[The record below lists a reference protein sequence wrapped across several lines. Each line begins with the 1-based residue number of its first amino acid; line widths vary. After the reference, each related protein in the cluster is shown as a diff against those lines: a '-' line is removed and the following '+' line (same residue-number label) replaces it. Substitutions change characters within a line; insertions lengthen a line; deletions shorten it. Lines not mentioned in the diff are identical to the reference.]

1 MRTCRTVRKQ
11 GPPKKRSSL
20 TSSIDSFDSR
30 TRVSFLRS
38 LFVIGGGLILL
49 RLIFLQVATHDKWV
63 AMASDLHDAK
73 IEITADR
80 GEIFIQDGDHT
91 YPLAVNREYPTV
103 YLVPNEV
110 QEKERVASELSR
122 ILQVERDL
130 IIYKMSKADDPFE
143 IVKKKISDDERRQI
157 DELHLAGVRF
167 LPEKYRYYPA
177 GELASHVV
185 GFASIQD
192 NGNSKVGG
200 YGIEAS
206 LDNLLRGTTGSLQQE
221 KDAAGRWLPLT
232 DRQLTD
238 AQKGANIE
246 LTLDRNIQFE
256 TEKIMHD
263 AVEKYASDRASA
275 IVMDPKTGRILAMA
289 SSPQFDPNK
298 YREVEDYADFLNTTL
313 SLAYEPGSIMK
324 PITMAIGLEEGK
336 VTPDTEFNDPGTISI
351 GGFNIHNA
359 EEKTYGQSS
368 MYKVL
373 EQSINTGVIYV
384 ERQVGNEAFR
394 DYMKRFGFGEKTGIE
409 LPAELTGDIR
419 NLDRTKQDIQ
429 FYTASFGQG
438 ITTTPIQMV
447 QAYGAMAN
455 HGLMMKPQIVR
466 KVVYPDGRVEEREP
480 ERIRQVLGEKASE
493 DIGKMLRTVVTKGH
507 GKRADVPGYLVGG
520 KTGTAQ
526 VAKSNGAGYEEGI
539 TIGSFVG
546 YAPIQDPQ
554 FVVLVKLDN
563 PKNVEWAESSA
574 APAFGEIMHFLLEYA
589 KDPPTEPIGEKKE

>member
-1 MRTCRTVRKQ
+1 MRKCRTSPSP
-11 GPPKKRSSL
+11 GPKR
-20 TSSIDSFDSR
+20 TSSAASYDSR
-30 TRVSFLRS
+30 TRVLVLRTFFL
-38 LFVIGGGLILL
+38 IGGGLIFF
-49 RLIFLQVATHDKWV
+49 RLFFLQVATHDKWV
-63 AMASDLHDAK
+63 AMAQDLHGAE

-80 GEIFIQDGDHT
+80 GEVFIDDGGQP
-91 YPLAVNREYPTV
+91 YPLAVNREIPTV
-103 YLVPNEV
+103 YLVPKEV
-110 QEKERVASELSR
+110 TDPERVASELSR
-122 ILQVERDL
+122 ILQVDREL
-130 IIYKMSKADDPFE
+130 LIYKMRNREDPFE
-143 IVKKKISDDERRQI
+143 IVKKRINDHERAQI
-157 DELHLAGVRF
+157 TELKLAGVKF

-177 GELASHVV
+177 GELASHVI
-185 GFASIQD
+185 GFASLQD
-192 NGNSKVGG
+192 NGKVGG

-206 LDNLLRGTTGSLQQE
+206 MNKLLLGSSGNLQQE

-232 DRQLTD
+232 DRKVTD
-238 AQKGANIE
+238 ALHGANIY

-298 YREVEDYADFLNTTL
+298 YREVENYADFLNTTL

-336 VTPDTEFNDPGTISI
+336 VTPDSEFSDPGVISI
-351 GGFNIHNA
+351 GGFDIRNA
-359 EEKTYGQSS
+359 EDKTYGQSS

-373 EQSINTGVIYV
+373 EESINTGVIYV

-394 DYMKRFGFGEKTGIE
+394 DYMKRFGFGEKTGVE
-409 LPAELTGDIR
+409 LPAELPGDIR
-419 NLDRTKQDIQ
+419 ALERTQQDIQ

-455 HGLMMKPQIVR
+455 RGVMMKPQIISR
-466 KVVYPDGRVEEREP
+466 IEHADGRVEERQP
-480 ERIRQVLGEKASE
+480 EKVRQVLGEKASE

-526 VAKSNGAGYEEGI
+526 VAKSGSKGYEDGL

-589 KDPPTEPIGEKKE
+589 KIPPTEEIPAKK

>member
-1 MRTCRTVRKQ
+1 MRTTRTGRKQ
-11 GPPKKRSSL
+11 GPLKKYNP
-20 TSSIDSFDSR
+20 IDTFDSR
-30 TRVSFLRS
+30 KRVIFLR
-38 LFVIGGGLILL
+38 LVFLVGGGLIFL

-63 AMASDLHDAK
+63 AMASDLHDAE

-80 GEIFIQDGDHT
+80 GEVFIQDGDHT

-103 YLVPNEV
+103 YLVPKEV
-110 QEKERVASELSR
+110 QEKERIANELSR
-122 ILQVERDL
+122 ILQVDRDL
-130 IIYKMSKADDPFE
+130 LMYKMGNPEDPFE
-143 IVKKKISDDERRQI
+143 IVKKRVGDNEKRQI
-157 DELHLAGVRF
+157 EDLKLAGVKF

-177 GELASHVV
+177 GELASHVI

-192 NGNSKVGG
+192 NGKSKAGG

-206 LDNLLRGTTGSLQQE
+206 LDDLLRGTTGNLRQE

-232 DRQLTD
+232 DRELTD
-238 AQKGANIE
+238 AKRGANIV

-336 VTPDTEFNDPGTISI
+336 VTPESEFSDPGAISI
-351 GGFNIHNA
+351 GGFTIHNA

-373 EQSINTGVIYV
+373 EESINTGVIYV

-409 LPAELTGDIR
+409 LPAELPGDIHS
-419 NLDRTKQDIQ
+419 LERTKQDIQ

-438 ITTTPIQMV
+438 ITTTPMQMV

-455 HGLMMKPQIVR
+455 RGLMMKPQIIQR
-466 KVVYPDGRVEEREP
+466 IEYADGRVEEREP
-480 ERIRQVLGEKASE
+480 EKIRQVLGERASE

-507 GKRADVPGYLVGG
+507 GKKADVPGYLVGG

-526 VAKSNGAGYEEGI
+526 VAKSGSAGYEEGV

-574 APAFGEIMHFLLEYA
+574 APAFGDIMRFLLEYA
-589 KDPPTEPIGEKKE
+589 KVQPTETVEEKK

>member
-1 MRTCRTVRKQ
+1 MRTCRTGRKQ
-11 GPPKKRSSL
+11 GPLSTANL
-20 TSSIDSFDSR
+20 TSFDSR
-30 TRVSFLRS
+30 QRVLFLRV
-38 LFVIGGGLILL
+38 LFLFAGGLIFF
-49 RLIFLQVATHDKWV
+49 RLFFLQVATHDKWV
-63 AMASDLHDAK
+63 ALAFDLHQAE

-80 GEIFIQDGDHT
+80 GEVFIQDGDHT

-103 YLVPNEV
+103 YLVPKEV
-110 QEKERVASELSR
+110 IEKDRIASELSR
-122 ILQVERDL
+122 ILQVDRDL
-130 IIYKMSKADDPFE
+130 LLYKMSNPEDPFE
-143 IVKKKISDDERRQI
+143 IVKKKVGEDERRQI
-157 DELHLAGVRF
+157 EDLKLAGVRF
-167 LPEKYRYYPA
+167 LAEKYRYYPA
-177 GELASHVV
+177 GELASHVI

-192 NGNSKVGG
+192 NGRSKAGG

-206 LDNLLRGTTGSLQQE
+206 LDTLLRGTTGNLKQE

-232 DRQLTD
+232 DRKLTD
-238 AQKGANIE
+238 AERGANIE

-256 TEKIMHD
+256 TEKIMHE

-289 SSPQFDPNK
+289 SSPQFDPNR
-298 YREVEDYADFLNTTL
+298 YREVEDYGDFLNSAL

-336 VTPDTEFNDPGTISI
+336 VTPDSEFNDPGTISI

-373 EQSINTGVIYV
+373 EESINTGVIYV
-384 ERQVGNEAFR
+384 ERQVGNEAYR

-409 LPAELTGDIR
+409 LPAELPGDIR
-419 NLDRTKQDIQ
+419 SLERTKQDIQ
-429 FYTASFGQG
+429 FYTAAFGQG
-438 ITTTPIQMV
+438 ITTTPLQMV

-455 HGLMMKPQIVR
+455 HGVLMKPQIIKR
-466 KVVYPDGRVEEREP
+466 IEYADGHTEEREP

-526 VAKSNGAGYEEGI
+526 VAKSGSAGYEEGI

-574 APAFGEIMHFLLEYA
+574 APAFGEIMRFLLEYA
-589 KDPPTEPIGEKKE
+589 KVEPTEDTSVKN

>member
-1 MRTCRTVRKQ
+1 MRKCRTSPG
-11 GPPKKRSSL
+11 GPGPKR
-20 TSSIDSFDSR
+20 TSSVASYDSR
-30 TRVSFLRS
+30 MRVLVLRT
-38 LFVIGGGLILL
+38 FFMVGGGLIFFRLL
-49 RLIFLQVATHDKWV
+49 FLQVATHDKWV
-63 AMASDLHDAK
+63 AMAQDLHGAE

-80 GEIFIQDGDHT
+80 GEVFIDDGGQP
-91 YPLAVNREYPTV
+91 YPLAVNREIPTV
-103 YLVPNEV
+103 YLVPKEV
-110 QEKERVASELSR
+110 TDPERVASELSR
-122 ILQVERDL
+122 ILQVDREL
-130 IIYKMSKADDPFE
+130 LVYKMRNREDPFE
-143 IVKKKISDDERRQI
+143 IVKKRISDHERAQI
-157 DELHLAGVRF
+157 SELKLAGVKF

-177 GELASHVV
+177 GELASHVI
-185 GFASIQD
+185 GFASLQD
-192 NGNSKVGG
+192 NGKVGG

-206 LDNLLRGTTGSLQQE
+206 MNTLLLGSSGNLQQE

-232 DRQLTD
+232 DRKVTD
-238 AQKGANIE
+238 ALHGANIY

-336 VTPDTEFNDPGTISI
+336 VTPDSEFSDPGVISI
-351 GGFNIHNA
+351 GGFDIRNA
-359 EEKTYGQSS
+359 EDKTYGQSS

-373 EQSINTGVIYV
+373 EESINTGVIYV
-384 ERQVGNEAFR
+384 ERQVGNEAYR
-394 DYMKRFGFGEKTGIE
+394 DYMKRFGFGEKTGVE
-409 LPAELTGDIR
+409 LPAELSGDIR
-419 NLDRTKQDIQ
+419 SLERTKQDIQ

-438 ITTTPIQMV
+438 ITTTPMQMV

-455 HGLMMKPQIVR
+455 RGVMMKPQIISR
-466 KVVYPDGRVEEREP
+466 IEHADGRIEEREP
-480 ERIRQVLGEKASE
+480 EKVRQVLGEKASE

-526 VAKSNGAGYEEGI
+526 VAKSGSKGYEEGL
-539 TIGSFVG
+539 TIGSFIG

-589 KDPPTEPIGEKKE
+589 KIPPTEEIPSTK

>member
-1 MRTCRTVRKQ
+1 MRKCRTSPSP
-11 GPPKKRSSL
+11 GPKR
-20 TSSIDSFDSR
+20 TSSVASYDSR
-30 TRVSFLRS
+30 TRVLVLRTFFL
-38 LFVIGGGLILL
+38 IGGGLIFFRLL
-49 RLIFLQVATHDKWV
+49 FLQVATHDKWV
-63 AMASDLHDAK
+63 AMAQDLHGAE

-80 GEIFIQDGDHT
+80 GEVFIDDGGQP
-91 YPLAVNREYPTV
+91 YPLAVNREIPTV
-103 YLVPNEV
+103 YLVPKEV
-110 QEKERVASELSR
+110 TDPERVASELSR
-122 ILQVERDL
+122 ILQVDREL
-130 IIYKMSKADDPFE
+130 LMYKMRNREDPFE
-143 IVKKKISDDERRQI
+143 IVKKRINDHERAQIS
-157 DELHLAGVRF
+157 ELKLAGVRF

-177 GELASHVV
+177 GELASHVI
-185 GFASIQD
+185 GFASLQD
-192 NGNSKVGG
+192 NGKVGG

-206 LDNLLRGTTGSLQQE
+206 MNKLLLGSSGNLQQE

-232 DRQLTD
+232 DRKVTD
-238 AQKGANIE
+238 ALHGANIY

-256 TEKIMHD
+256 TEKIMHE

-336 VTPDTEFNDPGTISI
+336 VTPDSEFSDPGVISI
-351 GGFNIHNA
+351 GGFDIRNA
-359 EEKTYGQSS
+359 EDKTYGQSS

-373 EQSINTGVIYV
+373 EESINTGVIYV

-394 DYMKRFGFGEKTGIE
+394 DYMKRFGFGEKTGVE
-409 LPAELTGDIR
+409 LPAELAGDIR
-419 NLDRTKQDIQ
+419 SLERTKQDIQ

-455 HGLMMKPQIVR
+455 KGVMMKPQVISR
-466 KVVYPDGRVEEREP
+466 IEHADGRIEERKP
-480 ERIRQVLGEKASE
+480 EKVRQVLGEKASE

-507 GKRADVPGYLVGG
+507 GKKADVPGYLVGG

-526 VAKSNGAGYEEGI
+526 VAKSGSKGYEEGL
-539 TIGSFVG
+539 TIGSFIG

-589 KDPPTEPIGEKKE
+589 KIPPTEEIPPTK

>member
-1 MRTCRTVRKQ
+1 MSMRKCRT
-11 GPPKKRSSL
+11 GRSSPGPKRI
-20 TSSIDSFDSR
+20 SSFNSYDSR
-30 TRVSFLRS
+30 TRVLALRIF
-38 LFVIGGGLILL
+38 FVIGGGLIFF

-63 AMASDLHDAK
+63 ALAQDLHGAE

-80 GEIFIQDGDHT
+80 GEVFIEDGGQP
-91 YPLAVNREYPTV
+91 YPLAVNREIPTV
-103 YLVPNEV
+103 YIVPKEV
-110 QEKERVASELSR
+110 TDEERVASELSR
-122 ILQVERDL
+122 ILQVDREL
-130 IIYKMSKADDPFE
+130 LIYKMRNKEDPFE
-143 IVKKKISDDERRQI
+143 IVKKRISDEERIQVS
-157 DELHLAGVRF
+157 DLNLKGVRF

-177 GELASHVV
+177 GELASHVI
-185 GFASIQD
+185 GFASLED
-192 NGNSKVGG
+192 NGKVGG

-206 LDNLLRGTTGSLQQE
+206 LNSLLQGSKGTLEQE

-232 DRQLTD
+232 DRKITD
-238 AQKGANIE
+238 AKHGANVY

-256 TEKIMHD
+256 TEKIMHE
-263 AVEKYASDRASA
+263 AVEKYATDRASA

-336 VTPDTEFNDPGTISI
+336 VTPDSEFNDPGTISI
-351 GGFNIHNA
+351 GGFNIKNA
-359 EEKTYGQSS
+359 EGKTYGQSS

-373 EQSINTGVIYV
+373 EESINTGVIYV
-384 ERQVGNEAFR
+384 ERQVGNEAYR

-409 LPAELTGDIR
+409 LPAELSGDIR
-419 NLDRTKQDIQ
+419 SLDRTKQDIQ

-438 ITTTPIQMV
+438 ITTTPLQMV
-447 QAYGAMAN
+447 QAFGAMAN
-455 HGLMMKPQIVR
+455 KGVMMKPQIIKR
-466 KVVYPDGRVEEREP
+466 IEYADGKVEERQP
-480 ERIRQVLGEKASE
+480 EKVRQVLGEKASE

-526 VAKSNGAGYEEGI
+526 VAKSGSKGYEEGL

-546 YAPIQDPQ
+546 YAPLQDPQ

-574 APAFGEIMHFLLEYA
+574 APAFGEIMRFLLEYA
-589 KDPPTEPIGEKKE
+589 KIPPTEEIPVKK

>member
-1 MRTCRTVRKQ
+1 MRTSRTGRKQ
-11 GPPKKRSSL
+11 GPLKKYTL
-20 TSSIDSFDSR
+20 VDTFDSR
-30 TRVSFLRS
+30 QRVVFLR
-38 LFVIGGGLILL
+38 LAFLAAGGLILA
-49 RLIFLQVATHDKWV
+49 RLVFLQVATHDKWV
-63 AMASDLHDAK
+63 AMASDLHDAE

-80 GEIFIQDGDHT
+80 GEVFIQDGDHI

-103 YLVPNEV
+103 YLVPKEV
-110 QEKERVASELSR
+110 QEKERIASELSR
-122 ILQVERDL
+122 ILQVDREL
-130 IIYKMSKADDPFE
+130 LLYKMSNPEDPFE
-143 IVKKKISDDERRQI
+143 IVKKKVGDNEKRQI
-157 DELHLAGVRF
+157 EDLKLAGVRF

-177 GELASHVV
+177 GELASHVI

-192 NGNSKVGG
+192 NGQSKVGG
-200 YGIEAS
+200 YGVEAS
-206 LDNLLRGTTGSLQQE
+206 LDTLLRGTTGNLRQE

-232 DRQLTD
+232 DRELTD
-238 AQKGANIE
+238 AERGANIV

-289 SSPQFDPNK
+289 SSPQFDPNR
-298 YREVEDYADFLNTTL
+298 YREVENYADFLNTTL

-336 VTPDTEFNDPGTISI
+336 VTPDSEFNDPGVISI

-373 EQSINTGVIYV
+373 EESINTGVIYV
-384 ERQVGNEAFR
+384 ERQVGNDAYR

-409 LPAELTGDIR
+409 LPAELAGDIKS
-419 NLDRTKQDIQ
+419 LERTKQDIQ

-438 ITTTPIQMV
+438 ITTTPMQMV

-455 HGLMMKPQIVR
+455 RGLMMKPQIIER
-466 KVVYPDGRVEEREP
+466 IEYADGRVEERAP
-480 ERIRQVLGEKASE
+480 EKVRQVLGEKASE

-526 VAKSNGAGYEEGI
+526 VAKSDGVGYEEGL

-546 YAPIQDPQ
+546 YAPVNDPQ

-574 APAFGEIMHFLLEYA
+574 APAFGDIMRFLLEYA
-589 KDPPTEPIGEKKE
+589 KVPPTETIEAKK

>member
-1 MRTCRTVRKQ
+1 MRKCRTGPSQ
-11 GPPKKRSSL
+11 GPKR
-20 TSSIDSFDSR
+20 TSSIASYDSR
-30 TRVSFLRS
+30 TRVLVLRTFFL
-38 LFVIGGGLILL
+38 VGGGLIFF
-49 RLIFLQVATHDKWV
+49 RLFFLQVATHDKWV
-63 AMASDLHDAK
+63 AMAKDLHGAE
-73 IEITADR
+73 IEISADR
-80 GEIFIQDGDHT
+80 GEVFIDDGGQP
-91 YPLAVNREYPTV
+91 YPLAVNREIPTV
-103 YLVPNEV
+103 YIVPKEV
-110 QEKERVASELSR
+110 TDQDRVASELTR
-122 ILQVERDL
+122 ILQVDRDL
-130 IIYKMSKADDPFE
+130 LVYKMRNHDDPFE
-143 IVKKKISDDERRQI
+143 IVKKRITDEERAKVG
-157 DELHLAGVRF
+157 ELKLAGVRF

-177 GELASHVV
+177 GELASHVI
-185 GFASIQD
+185 GFASLED
-192 NGNSKVGG
+192 NGKVGG

-206 LDNLLRGTTGSLQQE
+206 LNKLLQGSSGSLEQE

-232 DRQLTD
+232 DRKVTD
-238 AQKGANIE
+238 AEHGANVY

-298 YREVEDYADFLNTTL
+298 YREVENYADFLNTTL

-336 VTPDTEFNDPGTISI
+336 VTPDSEFSDPGSISI
-351 GGFNIHNA
+351 GGFTIHNA

-384 ERQVGNEAFR
+384 ERQVGNEAYR

-409 LPAELTGDIR
+409 LPAELPGDIKS
-419 NLDRTKQDIQ
+419 LERTNQDIQ

-455 HGLMMKPQIVR
+455 HGVMMKPQIIKR
-466 KVVYPDGRVEEREP
+466 IEYADGHTEEREP
-480 ERIRQVLGEKASE
+480 ERVRQVLGEKASE

-526 VAKSNGAGYEEGI
+526 VAKSGSKGYEEGL
-539 TIGSFVG
+539 TIGSFIG

-589 KDPPTEPIGEKKE
+589 KIPPTEEIPSKK

>member
-1 MRTCRTVRKQ
+1 M
-11 GPPKKRSSL
+11 
-20 TSSIDSFDSR
+20 
-30 TRVSFLRS
+30 FL
-38 LFVIGGGLILL
+38 LGGGLIFA

-63 AMASDLHDAK
+63 ALAFDLHQAE

-80 GEIFIQDGDHT
+80 GEVFIQDGDHT

-103 YLVPNEV
+103 YLVPKEV
-110 QEKERVASELSR
+110 LEKDRIANELSR
-122 ILQVERDL
+122 ILQVDRDL
-130 IIYKMSKADDPFE
+130 LLYKMSNAEDPFE
-143 IVKKKISDDERRQI
+143 IVKKKVSEDEKRQI
-157 DELHLAGVRF
+157 EELKLAGVRF
-167 LPEKYRYYPA
+167 LGEKYRYYPA
-177 GELASHVV
+177 GELASHVI

-192 NGNSKVGG
+192 NGRSKAGG

-206 LDNLLRGTTGSLQQE
+206 LDNLLRGTTGNLRQE

-232 DRQLTD
+232 DRELTD
-238 AQKGANIE
+238 AERGANIE

-289 SSPQFDPNK
+289 SSPQFDPNR
-298 YREVEDYADFLNTTL
+298 YREVEDYGDFLNSTL

-336 VTPDTEFNDPGTISI
+336 VTPDSEFNDPGVISI

-373 EQSINTGVIYV
+373 EESINTGVIYV
-384 ERQVGNEAFR
+384 ERQVGNEAYR

-409 LPAELTGDIR
+409 LPAELAGDIR
-419 NLDRTKQDIQ
+419 SLERTKQDIQ

-447 QAYGAMAN
+447 QAYAAMAN
-455 HGLMMKPQIVR
+455 QGVLMKPQVIKR
-466 KVVYPDGRVEEREP
+466 IEYADGRIEERAP
-480 ERIRQVLGEKASE
+480 ERVRQVLGAKASG

-507 GKRADVPGYLVGG
+507 GKRADVPGYQVGG

-526 VAKSNGAGYEEGI
+526 VAKSGSAGYEEGI

-574 APAFGEIMHFLLEYA
+574 APAFGEIMRFLLEYA
-589 KDPPTEPIGEKKE
+589 KVEPTEVTPVKK

>member
-1 MRTCRTVRKQ
+1 MRKCRTSPG
-11 GPPKKRSSL
+11 GPGPKR
-20 TSSIDSFDSR
+20 TSSVASYDSR
-30 TRVSFLRS
+30 MRVLVLRT
-38 LFVIGGGLILL
+38 FFMVGGGLIFFRLL
-49 RLIFLQVATHDKWV
+49 FLQVATHDKWV
-63 AMASDLHDAK
+63 AMAQDLHGAE

-80 GEIFIQDGDHT
+80 GEVFIDDGGQP
-91 YPLAVNREYPTV
+91 YPLAVNREIPTV
-103 YLVPNEV
+103 YLVPKEV
-110 QEKERVASELSR
+110 TDPERVASELSR
-122 ILQVERDL
+122 ILQVDREL
-130 IIYKMSKADDPFE
+130 LVYKMRNREDPFE
-143 IVKKKISDDERRQI
+143 IVKKRISDHERAQI
-157 DELHLAGVRF
+157 SELKLAGVKF

-177 GELASHVV
+177 GELASHVI
-185 GFASIQD
+185 GFASLQD
-192 NGNSKVGG
+192 NGKVGG

-206 LDNLLRGTTGSLQQE
+206 MNTLLLGSSGNLQQE

-232 DRQLTD
+232 DRKVTD
-238 AQKGANIE
+238 ALHGANIY

-336 VTPDTEFNDPGTISI
+336 VTPDSEFSDPGVISI
-351 GGFNIHNA
+351 GGFDIRNA
-359 EEKTYGQSS
+359 EDKTYGQSS

-373 EQSINTGVIYV
+373 EESINTGVIYV
-384 ERQVGNEAFR
+384 ERQVGNEAYR
-394 DYMKRFGFGEKTGIE
+394 DYMKRFGFGEKTGVE
-409 LPAELTGDIR
+409 LPAELSGDIR
-419 NLDRTKQDIQ
+419 SLERTKQDIQ

-455 HGLMMKPQIVR
+455 RGVMMKPQIISR
-466 KVVYPDGRVEEREP
+466 IEHADGRIEEREP
-480 ERIRQVLGEKASE
+480 EKVRQVLGEKASE

-526 VAKSNGAGYEEGI
+526 VAKSGSKGYEEGL
-539 TIGSFVG
+539 TIGSFIG

-589 KDPPTEPIGEKKE
+589 KIPPTEEIPSTK

>member
-1 MRTCRTVRKQ
+1 MRKCRTSPG
-11 GPPKKRSSL
+11 GPGPKR
-20 TSSIDSFDSR
+20 TSSVASYDSR
-30 TRVSFLRS
+30 MRVLVLRT
-38 LFVIGGGLILL
+38 FFMVGGGLIFFRLL
-49 RLIFLQVATHDKWV
+49 FLQVATHDKWV
-63 AMASDLHDAK
+63 AMAQDLHGAE

-80 GEIFIQDGDHT
+80 GEVFIDDGGQP
-91 YPLAVNREYPTV
+91 YPLAVNREIPTV
-103 YLVPNEV
+103 YLVPKEV
-110 QEKERVASELSR
+110 TDPERVASELSR
-122 ILQVERDL
+122 ILQVDREL
-130 IIYKMSKADDPFE
+130 LVYKMRNREDPFE
-143 IVKKKISDDERRQI
+143 IVKKRISDHERAQI
-157 DELHLAGVRF
+157 SELKLAGVKF

-177 GELASHVV
+177 GELASHVI
-185 GFASIQD
+185 GFASLQD
-192 NGNSKVGG
+192 NGKVGG

-206 LDNLLRGTTGSLQQE
+206 MNTLLLGSSGNLQQE

-232 DRQLTD
+232 DRKVTD
-238 AQKGANIE
+238 ALHGANIY

-336 VTPDTEFNDPGTISI
+336 VTPDSEFSDPGVISI
-351 GGFNIHNA
+351 GGFDIRNA
-359 EEKTYGQSS
+359 EDKTYGQSS

-373 EQSINTGVIYV
+373 EESINTGVIYV
-384 ERQVGNEAFR
+384 ERQVGNEAYR
-394 DYMKRFGFGEKTGIE
+394 DYMKRFGFGEKTGVE
-409 LPAELTGDIR
+409 LPAELSGDIR
-419 NLDRTKQDIQ
+419 SLERTKQDIQ

-438 ITTTPIQMV
+438 ITTTPMQMV

-455 HGLMMKPQIVR
+455 RGVMMKPQIISR
-466 KVVYPDGRVEEREP
+466 IEHADGRIEEREP
-480 ERIRQVLGEKASE
+480 EKVRQVLGEKASE

-526 VAKSNGAGYEEGI
+526 VAKSGSKGYEEGL
-539 TIGSFVG
+539 TIGSFIG
-546 YAPIQDPQ
+546 YAPIQDPK

-589 KDPPTEPIGEKKE
+589 KIPPTEEIPSTK

>member
-1 MRTCRTVRKQ
+1 MVFL
-11 GPPKKRSSL
+11 L
-20 TSSIDSFDSR
+20 T
-30 TRVSFLRS
+30 
-38 LFVIGGGLILL
+38 GGLIFF
-49 RLIFLQVATHDKWV
+49 RLFFLQVATHDKWV
-63 AMASDLHDAK
+63 ALAFDLHQAE

-80 GEIFIQDGDHT
+80 GEVFIQDGDHT

-103 YLVPNEV
+103 YLVPKEV
-110 QEKERVASELSR
+110 VEKDKIANELSR
-122 ILQVERDL
+122 ILQVDRDL
-130 IIYKMSKADDPFE
+130 LLYKMSNPEDPFE
-143 IVKKKISDDERRQI
+143 IVKKKVSEDEKRQI
-157 DELHLAGVRF
+157 EDLKLAGVRF
-167 LPEKYRYYPA
+167 LGEKYRYYPA
-177 GELASHVV
+177 GELASHVI

-192 NGNSKVGG
+192 NGRSKAGG

-206 LDNLLRGTTGSLQQE
+206 LDNLLRGTTGNLRQE

-232 DRQLTD
+232 DRELTN
-238 AQKGANIE
+238 AEKGANIE

-289 SSPQFDPNK
+289 SSPQFDPNR
-298 YREVEDYADFLNTTL
+298 YREVENYADFLNTTL

-336 VTPDTEFNDPGTISI
+336 VTPDSEFNDPGTISI
-351 GGFNIHNA
+351 GGYNIHNA

-384 ERQVGNEAFR
+384 ERQVGNEAYR

-409 LPAELTGDIR
+409 LPAELPGDIR
-419 NLDRTKQDIQ
+419 SLERTKQDIQ

-455 HGLMMKPQIVR
+455 HGVLMRPQIIR
-466 KVVYPDGRVEEREP
+466 RIQYADGRVEEREP

-493 DIGKMLRTVVTKGH
+493 DIGKMLRTVVTRGH

-526 VAKSNGAGYEEGI
+526 VAKSGSAGYEEGI

-546 YAPIQDPQ
+546 YAPIQDPK

-574 APAFGEIMHFLLEYA
+574 APAFGEIMRFLLEYA
-589 KDPPTEPIGEKKE
+589 KVEPTEDTPVKN

>member
-1 MRTCRTVRKQ
+1 MRKCRTGPSQ
-11 GPPKKRSSL
+11 GPKR
-20 TSSIDSFDSR
+20 TSSIASYDSR
-30 TRVSFLRS
+30 TRVLVLRTFFL
-38 LFVIGGGLILL
+38 VGGGLIFF
-49 RLIFLQVATHDKWV
+49 RLFFLQVATHDKWV
-63 AMASDLHDAK
+63 AMAKDLHGAE
-73 IEITADR
+73 IEISADR
-80 GEIFIQDGDHT
+80 GEVFIDDGGQP
-91 YPLAVNREYPTV
+91 YPLAVNREIPTV
-103 YLVPNEV
+103 YIVPKEV
-110 QEKERVASELSR
+110 TDQDRVASELSR
-122 ILQVERDL
+122 ILQVDRDL
-130 IIYKMSKADDPFE
+130 LVYKMRNHDDPFE
-143 IVKKKISDDERRQI
+143 IVKKRITDEERAKVG
-157 DELHLAGVRF
+157 ELKLAGVRF

-177 GELASHVV
+177 GELASHVI
-185 GFASIQD
+185 GFASLED
-192 NGNSKVGG
+192 NGKVGG

-206 LDNLLRGTTGSLQQE
+206 LNKLLQGSSGSLEQE

-232 DRQLTD
+232 DRKVTD
-238 AQKGANIE
+238 AEHGANVY

-298 YREVEDYADFLNTTL
+298 YREVENYADFLNTTL

-336 VTPDTEFNDPGTISI
+336 VTPDSEFSDPGTISI
-351 GGFNIHNA
+351 GGFTIHNA

-384 ERQVGNEAFR
+384 ERQVGNEAYR

-409 LPAELTGDIR
+409 LPAELPGDIKS
-419 NLDRTKQDIQ
+419 LERTNQDIQ

-455 HGLMMKPQIVR
+455 HGVMMKPQIIKR
-466 KVVYPDGRVEEREP
+466 IEYADGHTEEREP
-480 ERIRQVLGEKASE
+480 ERVRQVLGEKASE

-526 VAKSNGAGYEEGI
+526 VAKSGSKGYEEGL
-539 TIGSFVG
+539 TIGSFIG

-589 KDPPTEPIGEKKE
+589 KIPPTEEIPSKK